1 VGVTKAVLEA
11 AELQPG
17 DRLLDVGCGH
27 GDITLVAA
35 RRIGPRGL
43 ALGVDESAP
52 KIERAR
58 RRACEAGLANVGFL
72 HADVRTH
79 RFSPLRFDVI
89 VSQRRLTAQSC
100 ALANLA
106 AALRPGGRLILLSI
120 EPESIDADLQRVG
133 LVRRAAARME
143 AERMTPWLVTAGA
156 RV

>member
-1 VGVTKAVLEA
+1 VTKAVLEA

-17 DRLLDVGCGH
+17 QRVLDVGCGH
-27 GDITLVAA
+27 GDTTLVAA
-35 RRIGPRGL
+35 RRVGARGL

-52 KIERAR
+52 MIERAR

-72 HADVRTH
+72 HADARTL

-89 VSQRRLTAQSC
+89 MSQRGLTSQSC
-100 ALANLA
+100 AFANLA
-106 AALRPGGRLILLSI
+106 GALRPGGRLVLLI
-120 EPESIDADLQRVG
+120 IDPESIDADLQRVG

-156 RV
+156 GV

>member
-17 DRLLDVGCGH
+17 HRLLDVGCGH

-52 KIERAR
+52 MIERAR

-72 HADVRTH
+72 HADARTH
-79 RFSPLRFDVI
+79 RFGALRFDVI
-89 VSQRRLTAQSC
+89 VSQRRFTGHSC
-100 ALANLA
+100 AFANLA
-106 AALRPGGRLILLSI
+106 GALRPGGRLVLLSND
-120 EPESIDADLQRVG
+120 PDSIDADLQRAG
-133 LVRRAAARME
+133 LVRRAVARME
-143 AERMTPWLVTAGA
+143 AERITPWLVTAGA